1 MRGSR
6 ICRGIAI
13 RPQIPEQV
21 NVLFLTHSFPR
32 SEGDAAGSFILRL
45 AVALRGED
53 VNVRVVAPA
62 SSGYPSSEEIEGV
75 SVERFRYAPRRYEK
89 LAYTG
94 NMASD
99 VASSWTAKFALVG
112 FLGSDFVHAVRARR
126 NFEPE
131 IVHAHW
137 WFPNGVV
144 GTWVG
149 GLAGIPLV
157 TTLHGT
163 DVRLARNVGVAKPLF
178 GHVLKHSAAVTT
190 VSHWL
195 KEETEALVPG
205 VHPTVAPMPVATDLF
220 GPGGSR
226 DGQRLLFVGR
236 LTAQKGLEHLLHA
249 LAAMKSQASLD
260 VVGDGPNRV
269 ALEELTQ
276 QLGIA
281 PRIRWHGQLS
291 QSELPGLYQRAAA
304 VVVPSVDEGL
314 GLVAVE
320 ALLCET
326 PVVAFDSG
334 GLRDVVHHDKTGLL
348 VKSGDRG
355 ALARTLDDLLA
366 RDGRGTD
373 LGRAGRLYA
382 LSAFAPESVAR
393 RYADIYRQVLGANAS

>member
-1 MRGSR
+1 M
-6 ICRGIAI
+6 
-13 RPQIPEQV
+13 

-32 SEGDAAGSFILRL
+32 TEGDAAGSFILRL

-62 SSGYPSSEEIEGV
+62 AAGRPASEEIEGV

-94 NMASD
+94 TMASD

-126 NFEPE
+126 TFEPE

-144 GTWVG
+144 GTWVAR
-149 GLAGIPLV
+149 LAGLPLV

-163 DVRLARNVGVAKPLF
+163 DVRLARTVGVAKPLF
-178 GHVLKHSAAVTT
+178 GHVLEHSSAVTT
-190 VSHWL
+190 VSRWL

-205 VHPTVAPMPVATDLF
+205 VHPTVAPMPVSTNLF
-220 GPGGSR
+220 RPGGSR

-236 LTAQKGLEHLLHA
+236 LSNQKGIEHLLHS
-249 LAAMKSQASLD
+249 LAAMKSPASLD
-260 VVGDGPNRV
+260 IVGDGPNRP
-269 ALEELTQ
+269 ALEQ
-276 QLGIA
+276 VAKQLGIA
-281 PRIRWHGQLS
+281 ERIRWHGQIS
-291 QSELPGLYQRAAA
+291 HSDLPRYYQRAAA
-304 VVVPSVDEGL
+304 VVVPSIDEGL

-334 GLRDVVHHDKTGLL
+334 GLRDVIQHEKTGLL
-348 VKSGDRG
+348 VKPGDRA
-355 ALARTLDDLLA
+355 ALAGALDDLLA
-366 RDGRGTD
+366 RDGRGSD

-393 RYADIYRQVLGANAS
+393 RYAGIYRQVLGSNAA

>member
-1 MRGSR
+1 M
-6 ICRGIAI
+6 
-13 RPQIPEQV
+13 

-45 AVALRGED
+45 AVALRGEN

-62 SSGYPSSEEIEGV
+62 GPGLPAEEEIEGI

-94 NMASD
+94 NMATD
-99 VASSWTAKFALVG
+99 VASSWTARLALVG
-112 FLGSDFVHAVRARR
+112 FLGSDFVHSVRARR
-126 NFEPE
+126 SFEPE
-131 IVHAHW
+131 LVHAHW

-144 GTWVG
+144 GTWVS
-149 GLAGIPLV
+149 GLARIPLV

-163 DVRLARNVGVAKPLF
+163 DVRLARKVGVAKPLF

-190 VSHWL
+190 VSRWL

-205 VHPTVAPMPVATDLF
+205 VHPTVAPMPVATNLF
-220 GPGGSR
+220 GPGSSR

-236 LTAQKGLEHLLHA
+236 LTDQKGAEHLLHA
-249 LAAMKSQASLD
+249 LSSMKTPAASLD
-260 VVGDGPNRV
+260 IVGDGPNRE
-269 ALEELTQ
+269 ALKQLAQ
-276 QLGIA
+276 QLGVA
-281 PRIRWHGQLS
+281 SRIRWHGQLS
-291 QSELPGLYQRAAA
+291 QSELPSLYQRAAA
-304 VVVPSVDEGL
+304 VVIPSVDEGL

-334 GLRDVVHHDKTGLL
+334 GLRDVIQHEKTGLL
-348 VKSGDRG
+348 VKPGDRT
-355 ALARTLDDLLA
+355 ALASALDNLLA
-366 RDGRGTD
+366 RDGRGSQ

-382 LSAFAPESVAR
+382 LSAFAPESAAR
-393 RYADIYRQVLGANAS
+393 RYAEIYRQVLGANAS

>member
-1 MRGSR
+1 M
-6 ICRGIAI
+6 
-13 RPQIPEQV
+13 

-45 AVALRGED
+45 AVALRAED
-53 VNVRVVAPA
+53 INVRVVAPA
-62 SSGYPSSEEIEGV
+62 AADVPASAEIEGV
-75 SVERFRYAPRRYEK
+75 SVERFRYAPRRFEK

-99 VASSWTAKFALVG
+99 VASSWSAKLALVG
-112 FLGSDFVHAVRARR
+112 FLGSDFVHSVRTRR
-126 NFEPE
+126 SFDPQV
-131 IVHAHW
+131 IHAHW

-144 GTWVG
+144 GAWLG
-149 GLAGIPLV
+149 RLAHVPLV

-163 DVRLARNVGVAKPLF
+163 DVRLARTVGVARPMF
-178 GHVLKHSAAVTT
+178 AHVLKQSAAVTA

-195 KEETEALVPG
+195 KDEAEALVPG
-205 VHPTVAPMPVATDLF
+205 VQPIVAPMPVSTDLF
-220 GPGGSR
+220 APGQSR

-236 LTAQKGLEHLLHA
+236 LMPQKGVDHLVHA
-249 LAAMKSQASLD
+249 LASMKSAASLD
-260 VVGDGPNRV
+260 IVGDGPSRASLE
-269 ALEELTQ
+269 ALAQ
-276 QLGIA
+276 QLGVSF
-281 PRIRWHGQLS
+281 RIRWHGQLS
-291 QSELPGLYQRAAA
+291 HSQLPALYQRAAA

-334 GLRDVVHHDKTGLL
+334 GLRDVIHHDKTGVL
-348 VKSGDRG
+348 VKPGDRTALAG
-355 ALARTLDDLLA
+355 ALDELLA
-366 RDGRGTD
+366 RDGRGAE

-393 RYADIYRQVLGANAS
+393 RYAGIYRQVLGANAS

>member
-1 MRGSR
+1 M
-6 ICRGIAI
+6 
-13 RPQIPEQV
+13 

-45 AVALRGED
+45 AVALRGEN

-62 SSGYPSSEEIEGV
+62 GPGLPAEEEIEGI

-94 NMASD
+94 NMATD
-99 VASSWTAKFALVG
+99 VASSWTARLALVG
-112 FLGSDFVHAVRARR
+112 FLGSDFVHSVRARR
-126 NFEPE
+126 SFEPE
-131 IVHAHW
+131 LVHAHW

-144 GTWVG
+144 GTWVS
-149 GLAGIPLV
+149 GLARIPLV

-163 DVRLARNVGVAKPLF
+163 DVRLARKVGVAKPLF

-190 VSHWL
+190 VSRWL

-205 VHPTVAPMPVATDLF
+205 VHPTVAPMPVATNLF
-220 GPGGSR
+220 GPGSSR

-236 LTAQKGLEHLLHA
+236 LTNQKGAEHLLHA
-249 LAAMKSQASLD
+249 LSSMKTPAASLD
-260 VVGDGPNRV
+260 IVGDGPNRE
-269 ALEELTQ
+269 ALKQLAQ
-276 QLGIA
+276 QLGVA
-281 PRIRWHGQLS
+281 SRIRWHGQLS
-291 QSELPGLYQRAAA
+291 QAELPPLYQRAAA
-304 VVVPSVDEGL
+304 VVIPSVDEGL

-334 GLRDVVHHDKTGLL
+334 GLRDVIQHEKTGLL
-348 VKSGDRG
+348 VKPGDRA
-355 ALARTLDDLLA
+355 ALASALDNLLA
-366 RDGRGTD
+366 RDGRGSQ

-382 LSAFAPESVAR
+382 LSAFAPESAAR
-393 RYADIYRQVLGANAS
+393 RYAEIYRQVLGANAS